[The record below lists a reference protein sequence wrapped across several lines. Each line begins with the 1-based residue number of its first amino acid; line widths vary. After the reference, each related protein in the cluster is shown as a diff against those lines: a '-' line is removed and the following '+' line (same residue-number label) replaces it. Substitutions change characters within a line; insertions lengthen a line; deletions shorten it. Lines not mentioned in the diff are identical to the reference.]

1 MGLKKKPET
10 FKGLSQEIEQMG
22 KYAAC
27 LLFLSLN
34 MNSGE
39 KEKYG

>member
-1 MGLKKKPET
+1 MIYFKKTET

-22 KYAAC
+22 KYAAY

-39 KEKYG
+39 KVKYG